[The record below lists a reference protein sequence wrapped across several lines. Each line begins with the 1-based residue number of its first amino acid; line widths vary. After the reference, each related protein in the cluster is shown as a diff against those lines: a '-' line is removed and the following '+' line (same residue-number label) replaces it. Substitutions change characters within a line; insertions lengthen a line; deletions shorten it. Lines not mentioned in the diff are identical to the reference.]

1 MAEER
6 ILAIVGPTASGKTR
20 RAVDVAH
27 ALGGEIVSGDSRQV
41 YRGMDLGTGKEQHI
55 SITASTNMSKEDID
69 KAVKEAEV
77 YAEEDKKR
85 REEVDLRNEADS
97 MVYQTEKSLNEFG
110 DKVTAEEKGQVQPK
124 IDALKEALKGTDAEK
139 IKSAKE
145 ELQTAFYAIAERV
158 YKEQGAAANA
168 AAGASVSGEGTSS
181 SAGVDDNVVDV
192 DYKDAD

>member
-1 MAEER
+1 M
-6 ILAIVGPTASGKTR
+6 
-20 RAVDVAH
+20 
-27 ALGGEIVSGDSRQV
+27 
-41 YRGMDLGTGKEQHI
+41 
-55 SITASTNMSKEDID
+55 
-69 KAVKEAEV
+69 
-77 YAEEDKKR
+77 
-85 REEVDLRNEADS
+85 
-97 MVYQTEKSLNEFG
+97 
-110 DKVTAEEKGQVQPK
+110 TAEEKGQVQPK

-181 SAGVDDNVVDV
+181 SAGGDDNVVDV